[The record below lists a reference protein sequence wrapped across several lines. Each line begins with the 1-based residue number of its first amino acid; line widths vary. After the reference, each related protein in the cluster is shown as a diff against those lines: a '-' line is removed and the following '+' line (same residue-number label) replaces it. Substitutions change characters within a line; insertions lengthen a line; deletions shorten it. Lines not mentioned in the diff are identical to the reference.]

1 MKKLIAVLCVVAL
14 AAAGFLFLRQGYVYE
29 ISENDIQSR
38 IDGQFPVQKCVLVFC
53 IELKK
58 PFVRFTERDTRIEFG
73 SAARMEIAFSEDKYD
88 GEAGF
93 SGRLKYVRD
102 KGAFFLDDS
111 RLEYLRVNGVSD
123 ENRKNLDHLAAAMV
137 KDYLNANPVYSFK
150 HTVLELVAPWLELK
164 DVKVHDGVLRIRLG
178 LAA

>member
-1 MKKLIAVLCVVAL
+1 MRKSLVILLVVA
-14 AAAGFLFLRQGYVYE
+14 AAAATFLYLRQGYVYE
-29 ISENDIQSR
+29 ISEADIQNR

-58 PFVRFTERDTRIEFG
+58 PFVHFADQDTRIEFG
-73 SAARMEIAFSEDKYD
+73 SAARMEIAFSKDKYD

-93 SGRLKYVRD
+93 SGELKYVSD

-111 RLEYLRVNGVSD
+111 RLEYLKVSGVSE
-123 ENRKNLDHLAAAMV
+123 ENKKNLDHLAAAMV
-137 KDYLNANPVYSFK
+137 KDYLSANPIYSFK
-150 HTVLELVAPWLELK
+150 NTALALIAPWLELK
-164 DVKVHDGVLRIRLG
+164 DVSVREGILRLRIG